1 MKYPDSCGLGVTF
14 PRKQTFQISKTICW
28 SYHYQKLQHFSL
40 VKIKP
45 TEASKVWYF
54 A

>member
-14 PRKQTFQISKTICW
+14 PLKQSFQISKTMLEL
-28 SYHYQKLQHFSL
+28 YHYQKLQHFSL
-40 VKIKP
+40 VKIEP
-45 TEASKVWYF
+45 AEASRVWYF